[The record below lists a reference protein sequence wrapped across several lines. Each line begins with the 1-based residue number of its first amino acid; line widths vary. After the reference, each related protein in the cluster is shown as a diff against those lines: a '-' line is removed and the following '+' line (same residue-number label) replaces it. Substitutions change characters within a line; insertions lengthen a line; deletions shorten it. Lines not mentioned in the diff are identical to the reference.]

1 LIGLALIC
9 GLAILVAGMIQ
20 LFRLQGAKDSTEARA
35 IGVST
40 DVDGVTAVVTNATKS
55 DDGLLLEV
63 EVTSG
68 DAGIDD
74 PAVGW
79 GVLDRGRVV
88 TMASATCE
96 PEGKLAPRDRAKC
109 SLAFASGRTELAD
122 LVAAYRY
129 GNATANWVLVH
140 P

>member
-20 LFRLQGAKDSTEARA
+20 LFRLQGAKDSAEAKS
-35 IGVST
+35 IGTST
-40 DVDGVTAVVTNATKS
+40 VVDGVRAAVTNASRTP
-55 DDGLLLEV
+55 DGLILMV

-74 PAVGW
+74 PSIGW

-96 PEGKLAPRDRAKC
+96 PSGKLTPRATVRC
-109 SLAFASGRTELAD
+109 TLSFASGRTELAD

-129 GNATANWVLVH
+129 GNATANWVLGR
-140 P
+140 